1 MFKSKEFS
9 LLDLA
14 GEEGVQFILKVESA
28 LLKKKRKFILFGNS
42 SESPALEQEAG
53 PVICLNN
60 FILH

>member
-28 LLKKKRKFILFGNS
+28 LLKKRKFILFGNS